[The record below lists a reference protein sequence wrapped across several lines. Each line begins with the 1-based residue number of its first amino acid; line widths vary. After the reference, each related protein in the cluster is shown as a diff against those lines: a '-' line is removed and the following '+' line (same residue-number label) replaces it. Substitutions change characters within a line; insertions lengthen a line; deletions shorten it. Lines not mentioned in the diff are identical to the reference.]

1 VTQDPNRDNLE
12 RVVEALGDIIDEL
25 MLVGG
30 SAIGPL
36 ITDPARPPVRS
47 TLDVDLV
54 AEVAALTDY
63 YSLSARLRRRGFV
76 EGELVCRWHKED
88 LIVDVL
94 PTDGAVLGFSN
105 RWYASAVAHAQTTRL
120 ASGRHIRIIDPVHLI
135 ATKIE
140 AFHQRGGGDYL
151 HHDIEDLV
159 TLIDGRPTIAD
170 EVLAAPDT
178 VRRHLQAELGS
189 LLANPDFV
197 DRMSGH
203 LGSTE
208 HRGRKD
214 IVLARMRKIVGG

>member
-1 VTQDPNRDNLE
+1 VTQDSNRGNLE

-36 ITDPARPPVRS
+36 ITDPA
-47 TLDVDLV
+47 
-54 AEVAALTDY
+54 
-63 YSLSARLRRRGFV
+63 
-76 EGELVCRWHKED
+76 
-88 LIVDVL
+88 
-94 PTDGAVLGFSN
+94 
-105 RWYASAVAHAQTTRL
+105 
-120 ASGRHIRIIDPVHLI
+120 HLL

-189 LLANPDFV
+189 LLANHDFV

-208 HRGRKD
+208 NRGRKN
-214 IVLARMRKIVGG
+214 IVLARMKKIVGG